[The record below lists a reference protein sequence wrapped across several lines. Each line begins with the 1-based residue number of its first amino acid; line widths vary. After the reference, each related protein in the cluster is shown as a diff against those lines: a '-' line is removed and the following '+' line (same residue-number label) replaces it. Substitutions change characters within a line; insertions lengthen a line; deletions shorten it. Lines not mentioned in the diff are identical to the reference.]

1 MVLRAQ
7 NKFLPCQLFVYNL
20 FVLDLVLLSTFPF
33 DPCVNK
39 HMFSCHLAL
48 NGCITDLPTA
58 ISEKLDFATEEFATY
73 FHTNEGVLNGM
84 KNHSLMSRRK
94 CMEISFILF
103 L

>member
-1 MVLRAQ
+1 MHCTKTPAGIKSTKQ
-7 NKFLPCQLFVYNL
+7 NQLFVYH
-20 FVLDLVLLSTFPF
+20 LLLLTLLF